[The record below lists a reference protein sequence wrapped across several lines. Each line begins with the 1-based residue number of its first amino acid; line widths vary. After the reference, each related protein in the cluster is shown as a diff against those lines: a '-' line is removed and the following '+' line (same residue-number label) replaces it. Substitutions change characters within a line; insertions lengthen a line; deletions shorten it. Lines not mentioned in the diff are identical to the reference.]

1 MFISMSSFK
10 AFEKEWKGKEK
21 SVSDVIR
28 KLFSRDKPLRYRLA
42 LAHYKLGS
50 MIRRLE
56 VYLER
61 LKARDQELFERVVD
75 ALMSKDQAR
84 ATMYANEIAELRKV
98 AKTLLTVQ
106 VALEHIVLRI
116 ESIREIGEIVLYLG
130 PIVNVVKDVRS
141 AIKSVLPELGIE
153 LGEVQDLLQEMVMEA
168 GTLVGFSEIT
178 IPTSAEAKKIL
189 EEAKVV
195 AEQRMKEAFPSL
207 PASLPTATEEKA
219 STEANP

>member
-1 MFISMSSFK
+1 MFIDMSSFK

-21 SVSDVIR
+21 SVGDVIR

-141 AIKSVLPELGIE
+141 AIKSVLPS
-153 LGEVQDLLQEMVMEA
+153 
-168 GTLVGFSEIT
+168 LVLS
-178 IPTSAEAKKIL
+178 
-189 EEAKVV
+189 
-195 AEQRMKEAFPSL
+195 
-207 PASLPTATEEKA
+207 
-219 STEANP
+219 